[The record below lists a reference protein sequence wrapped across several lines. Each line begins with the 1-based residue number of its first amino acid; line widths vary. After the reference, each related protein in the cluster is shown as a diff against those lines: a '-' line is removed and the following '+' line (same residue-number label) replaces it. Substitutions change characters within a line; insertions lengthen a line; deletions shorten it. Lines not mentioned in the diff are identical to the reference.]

1 MTEATSFTGRRASQR
16 KPRTSPARGSASPT
30 RDRAERRRVREIIR
44 RLKRKYPVARTA
56 LNFTTPLELLVATI
70 LSAQCTDER
79 VNQVTVELF
88 EKYRTAEDYARAP
101 LSELERAIRP
111 TGYYRAKAKT
121 IQAACRMIAEEFGGQ
136 VPRTME
142 DLLRLPGVARK
153 TANVVL
159 QNAFGIPSGIVVDT
173 HVMRVADRLGLTK
186 EKVREKIEAD
196 LMSLVPQTEWIGF
209 SHRLIFH
216 GRQTCLARR
225 PRCQECILADL
236 CPYPEKALSARSS
249 VTARGRT

>member
-1 MTEATSFTGRRASQR
+1 MTEAASSTGHRTSSARASV
-16 KPRTSPARGSASPT
+16 SPT

-79 VNQVTVELF
+79 VNQVTAELF
-88 EKYRTAEDYARAP
+88 EKYRTAEDYVRAP
-101 LSELERAIRP
+101 LSELEQAIRP

-121 IQAACRMIAEEFGGQ
+121 IQAACRMIAEEFGGH

-216 GRQTCLARR
+216 GRETCAARR
-225 PRCQECILADL
+225 PRCQECVLADL
-236 CPYPEKALSARSS
+236 CPYPGKALRTRSS
-249 VTARGRT
+249 VKARGRA